1 MCIWFL
7 LYLHVLKKKEEIFD
21 LGCGFGYDFR
31 GWVTNNWWIT
41 MTGDFE
47 RSGDGEETGF
57 RGLGEEKGK
66 E

>member
-1 MCIWFL
+1 
-7 LYLHVLKKKEEIFD
+7 
-21 LGCGFGYDFR
+21 
-31 GWVTNNWWIT
+31 

-66 E
+66 GWCCDVAQLVGSTSFISQNLTSV